1 MLNCKKNTH
10 GLFSFLTSRYALRNF
25 LWFFIPGIIAVL
37 VAFYLFYFQHFAD
50 SLQQSTD
57 ALRADLRFSEQSL
70 DSHLKDQLKIAMD
83 IADNP
88 AFTSIP
94 WGNGNEQRDLCIDE
108 LRRYM
113 TGNSFI
119 SDIGF
124 IRMSEPDQIYLR
136 LGKMPLSYMFKHFYQ
151 YQTLSEK
158 NFLPAMTYS
167 GSISVYPVEAVK
179 AFNRADAFLTV
190 AHSLPSGST
199 PSKMVIF
206 FISKSRIDTLVSNL
220 FGNAEGALYITDSDG
235 TVIYA
240 YNCNNSV
247 DLSTNEIEK
256 ILSDQLQSV
265 SIQGRD
271 YLITADKENLYGWN
285 YLLLSDQKQLF
296 SHQYYLCKIMIFW
309 LVFALLI
316 VFVIST
322 LLAMLNYKPIYRLMQ
337 LIPTNIK
344 SNLDATAFQ
353 DEFQLIELIVEQS
366 IDEKRSLQKKLF
378 LSNLLWGQFDSSI
391 DVQQTLQD
399 INLSMEYD
407 GYLVAILSYNNQS
420 IEPKRLPTVLLDIET
435 QIDNNYQQAVGME
448 LYDQSGIVVLI
459 NYSTQHLKPDIIG
472 NFLAK
477 WGEQQEKVY
486 HIQLTVAM
494 GQEVKKA
501 TDCSQSFAQA
511 RQALFYRNEM
521 PDKKVLLYD
530 ELENSQN
537 LLLPHSYKSELLRA
551 VRQGRM
557 DAVES
562 SIEMIKSV
570 CRDKNLTPN
579 QMRYVCYSLVDS
591 LATLAENLELDC
603 DKQIALVMQH
613 LLHSKDSAYF
623 KSLTELCT
631 FLCDSMQDIAHF
643 SSNNELQSRIL
654 EVIEERLCDSA
665 LSLEGIAD
673 TCGITPSYLGR
684 YFKKQTGFSPMQYVD
699 IQRMNLA
706 KELLLNTELPLKQI
720 VAQVGYIDE
729 SNFIRKFKRQEQV
742 TPIKFRQNYRQKC
755 GVTP

>member
-1 MLNCKKNTH
+1 
-10 GLFSFLTSRYALRNF
+10 
-25 LWFFIPGIIAVL
+25 
-37 VAFYLFYFQHFAD
+37 
-50 SLQQSTD
+50 
-57 ALRADLRFSEQSL
+57 
-70 DSHLKDQLKIAMD
+70 
-83 IADNP
+83 
-88 AFTSIP
+88 
-94 WGNGNEQRDLCIDE
+94 
-108 LRRYM
+108 
-113 TGNSFI
+113 
-119 SDIGF
+119 
-124 IRMSEPDQIYLR
+124 
-136 LGKMPLSYMFKHFYQ
+136 MFKHFYQ

-158 NFLPAMTYS
+158 NFLPAMTCS

-190 AHSLPSGST
+190 AHSLPSGSA

-472 NFLAK
+472 NFLNS
-477 WGEQQEKVY
+477 VY
-486 HIQLTVAM
+486 TRSGQNSTPNSNATNLHSSQKRCCSFCISSSNASPTFQVQKSIFHQMTKPIQVTVI
-494 GQEVKKA
+494 
-501 TDCSQSFAQA
+501 
-511 RQALFYRNEM
+511 L
-521 PDKKVLLYD
+521 P
-530 ELENSQN
+530 
-537 LLLPHSYKSELLRA
+537 LLLAISLSWNDDIH
-551 VRQGRM
+551 
-557 DAVES
+557 S
-562 SIEMIKSV
+562 SISGI
-570 CRDKNLTPN
+570 
-579 QMRYVCYSLVDS
+579 
-591 LATLAENLELDC
+591 
-603 DKQIALVMQH
+603 
-613 LLHSKDSAYF
+613 
-623 KSLTELCT
+623 
-631 FLCDSMQDIAHF
+631 
-643 SSNNELQSRIL
+643 SNDLIG
-654 EVIEERLCDSA
+654 VIPTI
-665 LSLEGIAD
+665 G
-673 TCGITPSYLGR
+673 
-684 YFKKQTGFSPMQYVD
+684 Q
-699 IQRMNLA
+699 
-706 KELLLNTELPLKQI
+706 
-720 VAQVGYIDE
+720 
-729 SNFIRKFKRQEQV
+729 
-742 TPIKFRQNYRQKC
+742 
-755 GVTP
+755 